1 MLMLDDLRD
10 ETGLMISEVSTQ
22 SAALFAVSG
31 RTTSGSFMSILP
43 NRRDVIRMLTAGAA
57 TTFARGLGAAP
68 DQPRFPGGAVIRTVL
83 KDVPP
88 ETLARGAT
96 LFHEHLSFGDDFMPK
111 VMSRFRTLL
120 GPDAILPALAPP
132 AQRRL
137 MQDLDVM
144 AEELRS
150 AAAEGVACIVD
161 AGHPDMGRS
170 FDFLKKLSLKSGMP
184 IVAGTGYYTQPFYP
198 PEIARWDEGKIT
210 QELIAQTKGEAIG
223 AFGEI
228 GTWDAMTPSERKV
241 FRAVGKAHL
250 ATNLPIF
257 THTNMGKGALE
268 QLDVLESVGVDPKR
282 VAIGHLGGLTDAN
295 AEVPKAICKRGAFV
309 GFDRQG
315 GPQDAD
321 QVPAVMA
328 LLEAGFA
335 DRLLISSDFS
345 FASDLKRNGGAGYAM
360 AVTVFG
366 PKLRSAGVTQSTLH
380 GILVDNPRRFL
391 AFIPKVRRSALNRL

>member
-1 MLMLDDLRD
+1 
-10 ETGLMISEVSTQ
+10 V
-22 SAALFAVSG
+22 
-31 RTTSGSFMSILP
+31 SILP
-43 NRRDVIRMLTAGAA
+43 NRRDIIRMMGACAA
-57 TTFARGLGAAP
+57 TAFADRLGAAQ
-68 DQPRFPGGAVIRTVL
+68 DQAAFPSGAVIRTVL

-88 ETLARGAT
+88 AKLAGGAT
-96 LFHEHLSFGDDFMPK
+96 LFHEHLSLGADFMPE

-132 AQRRL
+132 EQRRL

-144 AEELRS
+144 SEELRS
-150 AAAEGVACIVD
+150 AVAEGVACIVD
-161 AGHPDMGRS
+161 AGHPDMGRN
-170 FDFLKKLSLKSGMP
+170 FNFLKKLSLKSGMP

-198 PEIARWDEGKIT
+198 PEIARWDEEKVT
-210 QELIAQTKGEAIG
+210 QELIGQAKAEAVG

-228 GTWDAMTPSERKV
+228 GTWDAMTPDEHKV
-241 FRAVGKAHL
+241 FRAVGNAHL

-282 VAIGHLGGLTDAN
+282 VAIGHLGGLADSK
-295 AEVPKAICKRGAFV
+295 AEIAKAVCKRGAFV

-335 DRLLISSDFS
+335 DKLLFSSDFS

-366 PKLRSAGVTQSTLH
+366 PKLRDAGVTQSTLH

-391 AFIPKVRRSALNRL
+391 AFIPKVQRGARLNRL